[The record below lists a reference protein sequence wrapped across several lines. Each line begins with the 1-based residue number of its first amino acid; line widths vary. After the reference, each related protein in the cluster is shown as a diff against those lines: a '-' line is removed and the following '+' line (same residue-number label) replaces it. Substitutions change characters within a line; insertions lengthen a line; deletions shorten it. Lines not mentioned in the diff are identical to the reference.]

1 MDGIRSAFRRV
12 PFSAHGVW
20 GPERGCCCILSGLD
34 QRSPLL
40 LTGNAQD
47 GRASNTS
54 LPALVRAISTHLA
67 SQYLPATSRSPP
79 PPPTLH
85 MSTPRA
91 AQLSLHRPGGVC
103 CSHPHIQSP
112 HRALPPSA
120 GRLASRRV
128 PPARGSIG
136 CPSQYFSKSLVTCAM
151 VLPLVSGS
159 LLKVNHPKK
168 KVRPTKIR

>member
-20 GPERGCCCILSGLD
+20 GPERGCCCILSGLVND
-34 QRSPLL
+34 RHYCSQATPKMGVRQIPHYLPSFAPSQPTWPLNISQRPPDPLPPRS
-40 LTGNAQD
+40 TCPH
-47 GRASNTS
+47 
-54 LPALVRAISTHLA
+54 PALRSSLCTGRGGSAAHTH
-67 SQYLPATSRSPP
+67 TSSAH
-79 PPPTLH
+79 TVH
-85 MSTPRA
+85 
-91 AQLSLHRPGGVC
+91 
-103 CSHPHIQSP
+103 SHPP
-112 HRALPPSA
+112 R
-120 GRLASRRV
+120 GDSRRV

>member
-1 MDGIRSAFRRV
+1 MRSNGWNSLGVSSGSFFRSRGLGSGERMLLHPLRV
-12 PFSAHGVW
+12 
-20 GPERGCCCILSGLD
+20 D

-40 LTGNAQD
+40 LTGNAHD

-79 PPPTLH
+79 PTLH

-91 AQLSLHRPGGVC
+91 AQLSLHRPGGSAAHTHTSRALTVH
-103 CSHPHIQSP
+103 SHPP
-112 HRALPPSA
+112 R
-120 GRLASRRV
+120 GDSRRV

>member
-1 MDGIRSAFRRV
+1 MEFARRFV
-12 PFSAHGVW
+12 GFLFPLTGFGVRREDVA
-20 GPERGCCCILSGLD
+20 GSSHVSGLD

-67 SQYLPATSRSPP
+67 SQYLPATSRS

-159 LLKVNHPKK
+159 LW
-168 KVRPTKIR
+168 

>member
-20 GPERGCCCILSGLD
+20 GPERGCCCILSGLVND
-34 QRSPLL
+34 RHYCSQATPKMGVRQIPHYLPSFAPSQPTWPLNISQRPPDPLPPRS
-40 LTGNAQD
+40 TCPH
-47 GRASNTS
+47 
-54 LPALVRAISTHLA
+54 PALRSSLCTGRGGL
-67 SQYLPATSRSPP
+67 LCSR
-79 PPPTLH
+79 
-85 MSTPRA
+85 
-91 AQLSLHRPGGVC
+91 
-103 CSHPHIQSP
+103 PHIQSP